1 MTTISKG
8 IDRTSWKYNS
18 RLTSYFQLA
27 LTAIVAFSFLTGND
41 QGLSQYYFLD
51 CDIYLLLFG
60 SLVLIASTLAV
71 ERGSVVPDVTRT
83 RLVGICLTLA
93 IFTYVASFIIF
104 HRYAMSRDEQ
114 SAEFAA
120 TYFSSGHLGWPI
132 PAHLRDLGRAM
143 MPLYTNVRPES
154 WTSDYRPIN
163 AAIRA
168 LFGLLGDQWMAGSAL
183 LVLGIVSLWSCA
195 RRIWP
200 DQPHAATIGV
210 VMAAT
215 SAQILLTAAT
225 PFAMTGHFALNAL
238 WLACFLRGG
247 RGGHGAAIIVGL
259 FASGLHQVHFHI
271 TFVFGFV
278 LWLATERRYGL
289 ALLYA
294 ASCVAYW
301 DIWNSAYPALLNTV
315 LGSPAVWVDPKAGSL
330 PPAITRLLQLQPGE
344 SFTRFIAWQNIL
356 LVPLALLGTRSTR
369 RDQNDRILMGCTFA
383 CIGGLLM
390 PVMQDHGLGYR
401 YLHHLLPCFCLLAAG
416 GWLRLERSRGRPL
429 SSRLLWI
436 SVAFSVGVT
445 LPVTIWRTMVW
456 AAPYERAHAL
466 IAGADADYVFVDTR
480 AGAYLE
486 SIVRVDETRSTPVL
500 LDLGYVPE
508 PRLRA
513 LCAGSRTMVFGE
525 VQARSLGIARNLSPV
540 VNEDETA
547 RHSALLKRLRCVK
560 PVPVS

>member
-1 MTTISKG
+1 MTTIGKG
-8 IDRTSWKYNS
+8 INRTSWKYNS

-27 LTAIVAFSFLTGND
+27 LAAIVAFSFLTGND

-51 CDIYLLLFG
+51 CDIYLLLLG
-60 SLVLIASTLAV
+60 SLVLVASTLFIDGGGAV
-71 ERGSVVPDVTRT
+71 PVITRV
-83 RLVGICLTLA
+83 RLVGTCLTLA
-93 IFTYVASFIIF
+93 IVTYAACFLVF
-104 HRYAMSRDEQ
+104 HHYPMTRDEQ

-120 TYFSSGHLGWPI
+120 TYFAAGRLGWPI
-132 PAHLRDLGRAM
+132 PAHLRDLGQAM
-143 MPLYTNVRPES
+143 MPLYTEFRPDT
-154 WTSDYRPIN
+154 WTSTYRPIN
-163 AAIRA
+163 ALVRA
-168 LFGLLGDQWMAGSAL
+168 LFGLLGDRWMAGPAL
-183 LVLGIVSLWSCA
+183 LVLGIASLWSCA

-200 DQPHAATIGV
+200 DQPHAATITV
-210 VMAAT
+210 AMAAT
-215 SAQILLTAAT
+215 SAQVLLTAAT
-225 PFAMTGHFALNAL
+225 PFAMTGHFGLNAL

-247 RGGHGAAIIVGL
+247 PWGHAAAIVVGL

-278 LWLATERRYGL
+278 LWLVIERRFGL

-294 ASCVAYW
+294 VSCVGYW
-301 DIWNSAYPALLNTV
+301 DIWNSAYPAVLNTM
-315 LGSPAVWVDPKAGSL
+315 LGGPAPWVDPKPGPL
-330 PPAITRLLQLQPGE
+330 PPAIARLLQLQPGE
-344 SFTRFIAWQNIL
+344 SFTRFIAWQNVL

-369 RDQNDRILMGCTFA
+369 SGKPDRILIGCTVA

-401 YLHHLLPCFCLLAAG
+401 YLHHLLPCFCLLAGG
-416 GWLRLERSRGRPL
+416 GWLKLERSRGRPL